1 MKNKLNVK
9 PHSELPL
16 QKDGANLFLE
26 IMTSIS
32 VFLFTITLA
41 GYFMV
46 GSLVADW
53 NKGIVNGFTVQIMPE
68 SKVLDKQAQDLRLN
82 KVVDF
87 FEKLPEVKKVSIVK
101 DKQMKRLLSPWLG
114 NELDLS
120 SLPVP
125 QLLDIRLKEGTD
137 FDFSRVAKDLSEVAS
152 YTSINSHQIWLNRL
166 IKFASTIKMLALSV
180 LLMVLTISA
189 FSIFYATKTSL
200 GIHRDIIEILHIMG
214 AKDDYI
220 AKQYARRSFFI
231 GLLSGIIGVIFG
243 ALALWFISTVA
254 IGLKGGI
261 LDKAVLDFKAWS
273 VIFSLPML
281 TAIISMFTGYYTV
294 KRTLGKIM

>member
-1 MKNKLNVK
+1 MKNKLNAK

-16 QKDGANLFLE
+16 KKDGANLFLE
-26 IMTSIS
+26 IMTTIS

-68 SKVLDKQAQDLRLN
+68 NKTPDKQAQDLRLN
-82 KVVDF
+82 KVIDF
-87 FEKLPEVKKVSIVK
+87 FEKLPEVKKVSVVN

-120 SLPVP
+120 SLPLP
-125 QLLDIRLKEGTD
+125 QLLDIRLKEKAD
-137 FDFSRVAKDLSEVAS
+137 FDFAKVAKDLSEVAS
-152 YTSINSHQIWLNRL
+152 YTSINSHQIWLNKL
-166 IKFASTIKMLALSV
+166 VKFASTIKILAFSI
-180 LLMVLTISA
+180 LLMMLTTSS
-189 FSIFYATKTSL
+189 FSIFYATRTSL

-220 AKQYARRSFFI
+220 AKQYAKRSFFI
-231 GLLSGIIGVIFG
+231 GLLSGTIGVITG
-243 ALALWFISTVA
+243 ATALWFISTVA
-254 IGLKGGI
+254 INLKGGI
-261 LDKAVLDFKAWS
+261 LDKAALDINAWF

-281 TAIISMFTGYYTV
+281 TAFISMFTGYYTV
-294 KRTLGKIM
+294 KRTLGKIL